1 MSGDK
6 VTEYVETIS
15 TLMAERLR
23 IKGASLAV
31 QIRKSGRRL
40 PRRIKR
46 DATQVAKAN
55 SLIQNPKLARMVDD
69 KAIARAAENVIA
81 HLSEID
87 PNEVLKD
94 KVLWALGKVSAV
106 LIALFIAAV
115 WYARSRG
122 MV

>member
-122 MV
+122 LV